1 MGASL
6 APSGTTMTVLSLVP
20 SRIGTMTT
28 RLSKSVASAGALKL
42 GVRSSA
48 GSFVCGFASWFACWA
63 KPFATETIT
72 SATKQEKPLS
82 LFMLFYFA
90 SYATNRDEPALDGY
104 SQFDSNSKVPVI
116 ELEEVL
122 DPLAGTFEDLAG
134 VYCCTN
140 ADILA
145 CRCCTFP
152 NGSGGVDR
160 MQSNQVSR
168 ALPGACSKVACA
180 LCCTF
185 SDVAASTP
193 NISTRAPALFLDREL
208 ACRVIWSR

>member
-1 MGASL
+1 
-6 APSGTTMTVLSLVP
+6 
-20 SRIGTMTT
+20 MTT
-28 RLSKSVASAGALKL
+28 RLSKSVACGGALKL

-48 GSFVCGFASWFACWA
+48 GSFVCGFASWA

-90 SYATNRDEPALDGY
+90 SYATNRDEPAMDGY

-134 VYCCTN
+134 AFCCTN

-145 CRCCTFP
+145 SRCCTFP
-152 NGSGGVDR
+152 
-160 MQSNQVSR
+160 
-168 ALPGACSKVACA
+168 
-180 LCCTF
+180 
-185 SDVAASTP
+185 
-193 NISTRAPALFLDREL
+193 
-208 ACRVIWSR
+208 